1 MGNHA
6 TVAARIHLLKPNLD
20 DAVARMWASRDAGA
34 MYLEWLRSLHGMIRA
49 TVPLMTTA
57 IDRCLAMR
65 GDAVAE
71 PVAAYF
77 AKHVREEWGHDEW
90 VREDYLAAGGTEAEL
105 DGFVPGPA
113 VAALVGSQY
122 YWIRHAH
129 PVALVGHVAVLEGHP
144 PSVHLADELA
154 SRTGLPGHAFRAI
167 ARHAH
172 LDVKHRDD
180 IIRLIDGLPLTD
192 RDLSLVC
199 TSALHTT
206 RGLLDVV
213 TEVGRRGAQRA
224 QRARHAPAV
233 PAWAAA

>member
-6 TVAARIHLLKPNLD
+6 AVTARIHLLKPHLD
-20 DAVARMWASRDAGA
+20 EAIARMWASRDTAA

-49 TVPLMTTA
+49 TVPLMTAA
-57 IDRCLAMR
+57 IDRCLVMR
-65 GDAVAE
+65 GDPVAE

-90 VREDYLAAGGTEAEL
+90 VREDFLVGGGTDAEL

-129 PVALVGHVAVLEGHP
+129 PVALVGHVAVLEGYP
-144 PSVHLADELA
+144 PSARLAGELA
-154 SRTGLPGHAFRAI
+154 RRTGLPGDAFRAI

-180 IIRLIDGLPLTD
+180 IVRLIDNLPLTE
-192 RDLSLVC
+192 RDLALVC

-206 RGLLDVV
+206 RGLIDVV
-213 TEVGRRGAQRA
+213 AEVVRRGAQRA
-224 QRARHAPAV
+224 VAV
-233 PAWAAA
+233 PARAVA